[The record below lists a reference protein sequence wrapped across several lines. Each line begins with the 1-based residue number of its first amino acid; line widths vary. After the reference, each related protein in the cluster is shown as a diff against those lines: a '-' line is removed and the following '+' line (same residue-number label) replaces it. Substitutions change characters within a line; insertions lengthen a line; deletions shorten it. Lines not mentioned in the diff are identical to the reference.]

1 MATFVCPMLFL
12 FSLSRLLTYLFF
24 ICLRAIYFLCVC
36 VCALADGMGRGTGR
50 VGEAKPTRTEHRL
63 HINLMLILTKPPE
76 LSPTRMEVGRVVAR
90 KTRRS
95 GNVWL
100 RGCVVAWLRGCVVAW
115 LRWRK
120 RTMPR

>member
-24 ICLRAIYFLCVC
+24 ICLRAIYFVCVC

-76 LSPTRMEVGRVVAR
+76 LSPTRMEVGRV
-90 KTRRS
+90 
-95 GNVWL
+95 WL
-100 RGCVVAWLRGCVVAW
+100 RGCVVAWLRATEAPMTPLENNGSA
-115 LRWRK
+115 
-120 RTMPR
+120 